1 MERISVAQRRAR
13 LGVRHHLAPS
23 AQAPDVVAATRGML
37 ALHGT
42 DPATVY
48 LSAWARVTGHLV
60 PELEKALYD
69 DRVLI
74 RMLGMRRTIFVV
86 PVELAPVV
94 QAGCTRA
101 IAVRERRTTE
111 KFLVEGGVTDDPG
124 PWLAQVE
131 AATLAALRRRG
142 TALSTDLSAEV
153 PELAER
159 IVLARGKAYEATQS
173 VASRVLPLLA
183 ADGMAVRGRP
193 RGSWVS
199 GGQYWWSVLDEWLPG
214 GLPDVE
220 PAEAQAALARAWLW
234 TFGPAAVTD
243 LKWWSG
249 WTLGQTRAALAAV
262 GAVEVDLDGTPGVAL
277 PDDLA
282 PVPAPE
288 PYATLLPAL
297 DPTTMGWKQR
307 GFHLGEHAEK
317 VFDRNG
323 NGGPTAWWNGR
334 IVGVWCQREDGT
346 VDVVLAEEVPRAARR
361 ALDARASELT
371 AWLDGDVVRSIYLS
385 PLARE
390 HLASEARASH

>member
-1 MERISVAQRRAR
+1 MERIGVAQRRAR
-13 LGVRHHLAPS
+13 LAVRHHLAPS
-23 AQAPDVVAATRGML
+23 TQAPDAVTATRGML
-37 ALHGT
+37 ALHAT
-42 DPATVY
+42 DPVTVY

-74 RMLGMRRTIFVV
+74 RMLGMRRTIFVL

-101 IAVRERRTTE
+101 IAARERRKTE
-111 KFLVEGGVTDDPG
+111 QFLVEGGVTDDPA
-124 PWLAQVE
+124 PWLARVE
-131 AATLAALRRRG
+131 AATLIALRQRG

-183 ADGMAVRGRP
+183 EDGVVVRGRP
-193 RGSWVS
+193 RGSWLS
-199 GGQYWWSVLDEWLPG
+199 GGQYWWSALDEWLPG
-214 GLPDVE
+214 GLPQLE

-234 TFGPAAVTD
+234 TFGPAPVAD

-262 GAVEVDLDGTPGVAL
+262 GAVEVDLDGTSGVAL

-282 PVPAPE
+282 PVPAPA
-288 PYATLLPAL
+288 PYAALLPVL
-297 DPTTMGWKQR
+297 DPTTMGWQDR
-307 GFHLGEHAEK
+307 GWYLGPHGKAL
-317 VFDRNG
+317 FDTNG
-323 NGGPTAWWNGR
+323 NAGPTVWWDGR
-334 IVGVWCQREDGT
+334 IVGGWAQRKSGDIVLRFLEDAGADA
-346 VDVVLAEEVPRAARR
+346 VAAAEEQAAR
-361 ALDARASELT
+361 LQEWLGPARITPRFRTPLERELV
-371 AWLDGDVVRSIYLS
+371 A
-385 PLARE
+385 
-390 HLASEARASH
+390 

>member
-1 MERISVAQRRAR
+1 MERIGVAQRRAR

-23 AQAPDVVAATRGML
+23 AQAPDVVTATRGML

-74 RMLGMRRTIFVV
+74 RMLGMRRTIFVL

-101 IAVRERRTTE
+101 IAARERRKTE
-111 KFLVEGGVTDDPG
+111 QFLRRGRRHRRPG
-124 PWLAQVE
+124 ALAGRVE
-131 AATLAALRRRG
+131 AATLAALRQRG

-183 ADGMAVRGRP
+183 ADGVLVRGRP
-193 RGSWVS
+193 RGSWLS
-199 GGQYWWSVLDEWLPG
+199 GGQYWWSALDEWLPG
-214 GLPDVE
+214 RPAASCE

-234 TFGPAAVTD
+234 TFGPAPVAD

-249 WTLGQTRAALAAV
+249 WTLGQTRAALAAI

-288 PYATLLPAL
+288 PYAALLPVL
-297 DPTTMGWKQR
+297 DPTTMGWQDR
-307 GFHLGEHAEK
+307 GWYLGPHGKAL
-317 VFDRNG
+317 FDTNG
-323 NGGPTAWWNGR
+323 NAGPTVWWDGR
-334 IVGVWCQREDGT
+334 IVGGWAQRKSGE
-346 VDVVLAEEVPRAARR
+346 VVLRFLEDAGADAVAAAEERAAR
-361 ALDARASELT
+361 LQEWLGPARITPRFRTPLERELV
-371 AWLDGDVVRSIYLS
+371 A
-385 PLARE
+385 
-390 HLASEARASH
+390 

>member
-1 MERISVAQRRAR
+1 MERIGVAQRRAR
-13 LGVRHHLAPS
+13 LGVRHHLAPR
-23 AQAPDVVAATRGML
+23 AQAPDVVTATRGML

-74 RMLGMRRTIFVV
+74 RMLGMRRTIFVL

-101 IAVRERRTTE
+101 IAARERRKTE
-111 KFLVEGGVTDDPG
+111 QFLVEGGVTDDPA
-124 PWLAQVE
+124 PWLARVE
-131 AATLAALRRRG
+131 AATLAALRQRG

-153 PELAER
+153 PELSER

-183 ADGMAVRGRP
+183 ADGVLVRGRP
-193 RGSWVS
+193 RGSWLS
-199 GGQYWWSVLDEWLPG
+199 GGQYWWSVLAEWLPG
-214 GLPDVE
+214 GLPE
-220 PAEAQAALARAWLW
+220 LQPADAQAELARAWLW
-234 TFGPAAVTD
+234 TFGPAPVAD

-249 WTLGQTRAALAAV
+249 WTLGQTRAALAAI
-262 GAVEVDLDGTPGVAL
+262 GAVGVDLAGTPGVAL

-288 PYATLLPAL
+288 PYAALLPVL
-297 DPTTMGWKQR
+297 DPTTMGWQDR
-307 GFHLGEHAEK
+307 GWYLGSHGKAL
-317 VFDRNG
+317 FDTNG
-323 NGGPTAWWNGR
+323 NAGPTVWWDGR
-334 IVGVWCQREDGT
+334 IVGGWAQRKSGE
-346 VDVVLAEEVPRAARR
+346 VVLRFLEDAGTDAVAAAEEQAAR
-361 ALDARASELT
+361 LQEWLGPARITPRFRTPLERELV
-371 AWLDGDVVRSIYLS
+371 A
-385 PLARE
+385 
-390 HLASEARASH
+390 

>member
-1 MERISVAQRRAR
+1 MERIGVAQRRAR
-13 LGVRHHLAPS
+13 LGVRHHLAPR
-23 AQAPDVVAATRGML
+23 AQAPDVVTATRGML

-74 RMLGMRRTIFVV
+74 RMLGMRRTIFVL

-94 QAGCTRA
+94 QAGCTRP
-101 IAVRERRTTE
+101 IAARERRKTE
-111 KFLVEGGVTDDPG
+111 QFLVEGGVTDDPA
-124 PWLAQVE
+124 PWLARVE
-131 AATLAALRRRG
+131 AATLIALRQRG

-183 ADGMAVRGRP
+183 ADGVVVRGRP
-193 RGSWVS
+193 RGSWLS
-199 GGQYWWSVLDEWLPG
+199 GGQYWWSALDEWLPG
-214 GLPDVE
+214 GLPQLE

-234 TFGPAAVTD
+234 TFGPAPVAD

-282 PVPAPE
+282 PVPAPA
-288 PYATLLPAL
+288 PYAALLPVL
-297 DPTTMGWKQR
+297 DPTTMGWQDR
-307 GFHLGEHAEK
+307 GWYLGPHGKAL
-317 VFDRNG
+317 FDTNG
-323 NGGPTAWWNGR
+323 NAGPTVWWDGR
-334 IVGVWCQREDGT
+334 IVGGWAQRKSGDIVLRFLEDAGADA
-346 VDVVLAEEVPRAARR
+346 VAAAEEQAAR
-361 ALDARASELT
+361 LQEWLGPARITPRFRTPLERELV
-371 AWLDGDVVRSIYLS
+371 A
-385 PLARE
+385 
-390 HLASEARASH
+390 

>member
-214 GLPDVE
+214 GLPDLE
-220 PAEAQAALARAWLW
+220 PAEAQAALAGAWLG
-234 TFGPAAVTD
+234 TFGPAPVTD

-288 PYATLLPAL
+288 PYATLLPTL
-297 DPTTMGWKQR
+297 DPTTMGWQDR
-307 GFHLGEHAEK
+307 GWYLGPHGTAL
-317 VFDRNG
+317 FDTNG
-323 NGGPTAWWNGR
+323 NAGPTVWWDGR
-334 IVGVWCQREDGT
+334 IVGGWAQRKSGEVELRFLEDAGSEA
-346 VDVVLAEEVPRAARR
+346 VAAAEEQAARLQEWLGPVR
-361 ALDARASELT
+361 ITPRFRTPLEREL
-371 AWLDGDVVRSIYLS
+371 A
-385 PLARE
+385 A
-390 HLASEARASH
+390 

>member
-1 MERISVAQRRAR
+1 MERIGVAQRRAR
-13 LGVRHHLAPS
+13 LGIRHHLAPT
-23 AQAPDVVAATRGML
+23 AQAPDVVTATRDMV

-74 RMLGMRRTIFVV
+74 RMLGMRRTIFVL
-86 PVELAPVV
+86 PVELAPTV

-101 IAVRERRTTE
+101 IAARERRTTE
-111 KFLVEGGVTDDPG
+111 KFLVEGGVTDDPA
-124 PWLAQVE
+124 PWLGRVE
-131 AATLAALRRRG
+131 AAALAALRARG
-142 TALSTDLSAEV
+142 TALSTDLSADV

-183 ADGMAVRGRP
+183 ADGLAVRGRP
-193 RGSWVS
+193 RGTWVS
-199 GGQYWWSVLDEWLPG
+199 GGQYWWSALDDWLPG
-214 GLPDVE
+214 GLPDLE

-234 TFGPAAVTD
+234 TFGPAPVTD

-249 WTLGQTRAALAAV
+249 WTLGQTRAALTAV
-262 GAVEVDLDGTPGVAL
+262 GVVEVDLDGTPGVAL

-288 PYATLLPAL
+288 PYAALLPVL
-297 DPTTMGWKQR
+297 DPTTMGWQDR
-307 GFHLGEHAEK
+307 GWYLGPHGKAL
-317 VFDRNG
+317 FDTNG
-323 NGGPTAWWNGR
+323 NGGPTVWWDGR
-334 IVGVWCQREDGT
+334 IVGGWAQRKSGE
-346 VDVVLAEEVPRAARR
+346 VVLRFLEDVGADAVTAAEAQAARLQEWLGPTR
-361 ALDARASELT
+361 ITPRFRTPVERELI
-371 AWLDGDVVRSIYLS
+371 A
-385 PLARE
+385 
-390 HLASEARASH
+390 

>member
-183 ADGMAVRGRP
+183 ADGVAVRGRP

-214 GLPDVE
+214 GLPDLE
-220 PAEAQAALARAWLW
+220 PAEAQAALAGAWLW
-234 TFGPAAVTD
+234 TFGPAPVTD

-282 PVPAPE
+282 PVSAPE
-288 PYATLLPAL
+288 PYATLLPTL
-297 DPTTMGWKQR
+297 DPTTMGWQDR
-307 GFHLGEHAEK
+307 GWYLGPHGTAL
-317 VFDRNG
+317 FDTNG
-323 NGGPTAWWNGR
+323 NAGPTVWWDGR
-334 IVGVWCQREDGT
+334 IVGGWAQRKSGE
-346 VDVVLAEEVPRAARR
+346 VVLRFLEDAGSEAVAAAEEQAARLQEWLGPVR
-361 ALDARASELT
+361 ITPRFRTPLEREL
-371 AWLDGDVVRSIYLS
+371 A
-385 PLARE
+385 A
-390 HLASEARASH
+390 

>member
-183 ADGMAVRGRP
+183 ADGVAVRGRP

-288 PYATLLPAL
+288 PYATLLPTL
-297 DPTTMGWKQR
+297 DPTTMGWQDR
-307 GFHLGEHAEK
+307 GWYLGPHRKAL
-317 VFDRNG
+317 FDTNG
-323 NGGPTAWWNGR
+323 NAGPTVWWDGR
-334 IVGVWCQREDGT
+334 IVGGWAQRKSGE
-346 VDVVLAEEVPRAARR
+346 VVLRFLEDAGSEAVAAAEEQAARLQEWLGPVR
-361 ALDARASELT
+361 ITPRFRTPLEREL
-371 AWLDGDVVRSIYLS
+371 A
-385 PLARE
+385 A
-390 HLASEARASH
+390 

>member
-1 MERISVAQRRAR
+1 MAQRRAR
-13 LGVRHHLAPS
+13 LGVRHHLAAS

-159 IVLARGKAYEATQS
+159 IVLARGKAYEASQS

-183 ADGMAVRGRP
+183 ADGIAVRGRP

-214 GLPDVE
+214 GLPDLE

-234 TFGPAAVTD
+234 TFGPAPVTD

-288 PYATLLPAL
+288 PYATLLPTL
-297 DPTTMGWKQR
+297 DPTTMGWQDR
-307 GFHLGEHAEK
+307 GWYLGPHGTAL
-317 VFDRNG
+317 FDTNG
-323 NGGPTAWWNGR
+323 NAGPTVWWDGR
-334 IVGVWCQREDGT
+334 IVGGWAQRKSGE
-346 VDVVLAEEVPRAARR
+346 VVLRFLEDAGSEAVAAAEEQAARLQEWLGPVR
-361 ALDARASELT
+361 ITPRFRTPLEREL
-371 AWLDGDVVRSIYLS
+371 A
-385 PLARE
+385 A
-390 HLASEARASH
+390 